1 MLGFCALRGN
11 KASFQPV
18 GHLPGTPPAAH
29 PPPPL
34 RHRAHA
40 AECSGRRG
48 RLAGA
53 VSISC
58 PLSSPRQT
66 ALWVSALGFALHI
79 AHMLRRAAPR
89 LLGRL
94 LAIEGGL
101 LVAESKAALL
111 PAAARSVQQS
121 VSAAAAARGF
131 RSSAAGS
138 SSLAEA
144 LRNEVNYEKENYE
157 QPPEVC
163 AGPPAGFT
171 LTESRGDTLM
181 TLTKKHGAETVTV
194 DVMVNDQPEEELV
207 QDEESGAVDADV
219 GVVFTAAVTKGG
231 RSLVFECKSDGQYLE
246 VLHASLEPAEGE
258 VEDSAYTGPVYEE
271 LDEELQAQFE
281 EYLAERGITQ
291 ELGAY
296 LLPLVH
302 DKEQREY
309 MGWLEGVET
318 FVRQ

>member
-1 MLGFCALRGN
+1 
-11 KASFQPV
+11 
-18 GHLPGTPPAAH
+18 
-29 PPPPL
+29 
-34 RHRAHA
+34 
-40 AECSGRRG
+40 
-48 RLAGA
+48 
-53 VSISC
+53 
-58 PLSSPRQT
+58 
-66 ALWVSALGFALHI
+66 
-79 AHMLRRAAPR
+79 MLRRSAPR

-94 LAIEGGL
+94 LAIEGG
-101 LVAESKAALL
+101 VWAAEAKIAVL
-111 PAAARSVQQS
+111 PAAARSVQQT

-131 RSSAAGS
+131 RSSS
-138 SSLAEA
+138 VRSFSLLEA
-144 LRNEVNYEKENYE
+144 LRSEIGYEKESYE
-157 QPPEVC
+157 QPPEVS

-181 TLTKKHGAETVTV
+181 TLTKQHGGETVTV

-231 RSLVFECKSDGQYLE
+231 KSLVFECKSDGQYLE
-246 VLHASLEPAEGE
+246 VLHASLEPADGE

-271 LDEELQAQFE
+271 LDEELQAKFE
-281 EYLAERGITQ
+281 QYLAERGITQ

-296 LLPLVH
+296 LLPLIH

-309 MGWLEGVET
+309 MHWLEGVEA